1 MTFFVTSVGSGK
13 GADFG
18 GLTRR
23 RRRPLV
29 LLLLRRRL
37 AIAHI
42 MPHPLHRDSA
52 EQEQVIAR
60 IARVRA
66 ADARRSEVR

>member
-29 LLLLRRRL
+29 LLLRRL

-42 MPHPLHRDSA
+42 MPHPQHRDSA

-66 ADARRSEVR
+66 TDARRSEVR

>member
-29 LLLLRRRL
+29 LLLRRRL